1 MIPKPQKF
9 YESTPLA
16 CINFIKST
24 LAVDSYSDGSQDI
37 DLVSQEILITDTRNL
52 NNHHSTRNV
61 FTNILKPMKS
71 EHENGLVQAEIHSR
85 KRLEKTKFTILLNN
99 MRLMA
104 ILDWLES
111 SRDFILQIEEPTKAA
126 QTPAPSTL
134 AKVGDSPNA
143 PDAGTFELKL
153 NITDSELV
161 FVENT
166 DQLDTNAVILKSTT
180 VLSFKPNELS
190 KVMSINLNNLE
201 VFSCSL
207 DAEEESALSIIDP
220 VTVNMD
226 IRKGVLVVHMQKQ
239 FFIRLSYHDVKMFQ
253 KMLQSLPQ
261 QTRTARSFSFKKGKI
276 RKKMFLYFN

>member
-1 MIPKPQKF
+1 MISKPQKL

-37 DLVSQEILITDTRNL
+37 DLVSQEILITDTRNSYE
-52 NNHHSTRNV
+52 HHSPRNV

-71 EHENGLVQAEIHSR
+71 EHENELVQAEIHSR

-111 SRDFILQIEEPTKAA
+111 SRDFILQIEEPPKTA
-126 QTPAPSTL
+126 QLPVPSTQT
-134 AKVGDSPNA
+134 KVGDNSPNNT
-143 PDAGTFELKL
+143 DAGTFELKL

-207 DAEEESALSIIDP
+207 EAEDETALSIIDP
-220 VTVNMD
+220 VTVNME

-261 QTRTARSFSFKKGKI
+261 QTRTARSFSFKKGKSI
-276 RKKMFLYFN
+276 NYF